1 MGFTPGWVLGSTCGM
16 ITNRFVIGEISL
28 QAYTNKF
35 SKDLLQKY
43 EDATSDKLMSITEEM
58 MQFLTSLE
66 NSDAMLIN
74 NAYIFNQVNFDESG
88 AKRKMKTLFKSAFAP
103 QKKEIS
109 IDEALKSF
117 RAFVFKLRSDQT
129 LIAPQGWKVSDVDD
143 IEWLSEIFDQRV
155 RITDSF

>member
-1 MGFTPGWVLGSTCGM
+1 MGFMPDWVLGSTCGM
-16 ITNRFVIGEISL
+16 GTNKYVIGEISL

-66 NSDAMLIN
+66 NSDAILIN

-109 IDEALKSF
+109 IETVHFFLKNNKFGFFSTYNYY
-117 RAFVFKLRSDQT
+117 FKYAVSTSYRKNTEL
-129 LIAPQGWKVSDVDD
+129 LIVKSHLFGN
-143 IEWLSEIFDQRV
+143 
-155 RITDSF
+155 